1 MMANF
6 RRKLPLPIRTKQSD
20 TSRVQRAHSRPTR
33 FVNGCHLAFERDYDN
48 RRDSLGAADHLDIYD
63 TSNAT

>member
-1 MMANF
+1 
-6 RRKLPLPIRTKQSD
+6 
-20 TSRVQRAHSRPTR
+20 
-33 FVNGCHLAFERDYDN
+33 VNGCHLAFERDYDN